1 MSGANGYLIRTGE
14 HVACYSAFQE
24 RHSVATVCRPCRS
37 RVVSK
42 ERSGLVCI
50 PSQLLAAPARP
61 DGFLI
66 RLASC
71 LRVDV
76 CDRWPLDGGLA
87 DDAMAIRHGEPKR
100 ALPLQLLE
108 PREAILLTIFD

>member
-1 MSGANGYLIRTGE
+1 M
-14 HVACYSAFQE
+14 
-24 RHSVATVCRPCRS
+24 
-37 RVVSK
+37 
-42 ERSGLVCI
+42 CI

-61 DGFLI
+61 NGFLI

-87 DDAMAIRHGEPKR
+87 DDAMAIGHGEPKR

-108 PREAILLTIFD
+108 PREAILLLFLIEPRKRKLAAWSCEARRKTER